1 MNTAGYVYDTLGRT
15 KTVPAVDTANPTD
28 GNVTV
33 TYHSTDL
40 VDTITQASRTT
51 DYTLDVAGE
60 RVRSWTD
67 NASGTM
73 VESVH
78 HYDGD
83 DDSPSWTQGTPGRFT
98 RPLSGLSA
106 TAGIY
111 DSDSGQ
117 VDWQITSLHGD
128 LVAALHAGDE
138 GLSRTSE
145 TTEYGTPRN
154 SDDIGK
160 QRYGWL
166 GAKQR
171 AADTPSGML
180 LMGVRLYNTATGR
193 FLQVD
198 PVYGGSANP
207 YEYCG
212 ADPVNCSDL
221 DGKRAEC
228 GCSSDYGWK
237 RPVKRWLQRAI
248 DGAKRLH
255 SKFTRWQLG
264 LGTRTLYRANK
275 YLFGRKSVHGYQGIF
290 NRSKIIRVGWSWN
303 NKKQRNMFSIH
314 GGYNKPKKWWHRIP
328 PRFHWDLF

>member
-1 MNTAGYVYDTLGRT
+1 M
-15 KTVPAVDTANPTD
+15 
-28 GNVTV
+28 
-33 TYHSTDL
+33 
-40 VDTITQASRTT
+40 
-51 DYTLDVAGE
+51 
-60 RVRSWTD
+60 
-67 NASGTM
+67 
-73 VESVH
+73 
-78 HYDGD
+78 
-83 DDSPSWTQGTPGRFT
+83 
-98 RPLSGLSA
+98 
-106 TAGIY
+106 
-111 DSDSGQ
+111 
-117 VDWQITSLHGD
+117 DWQITSLHGD

-193 FLQVD
+193 FLQID

-248 DGAKRLH
+248 DGSRRAY

-264 LGTRTLYRANK
+264 LGARTLYRANK

-290 NRSKIIRVGWSWN
+290 NRSKIIRLGWSWN
-303 NKKQRNMFSIH
+303 STNNATCSPFMAVATSRKN
-314 GGYNKPKKWWHRIP
+314 GGTAYRRTSTGIYSEVEL
-328 PRFHWDLF
+328 DELFQVSRRVGRSCPNSSR